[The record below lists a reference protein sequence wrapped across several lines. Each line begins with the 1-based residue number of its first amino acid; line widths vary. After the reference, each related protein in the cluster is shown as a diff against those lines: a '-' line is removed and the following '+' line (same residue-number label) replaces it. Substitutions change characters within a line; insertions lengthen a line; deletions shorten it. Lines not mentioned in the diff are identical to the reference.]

1 MKFNRT
7 TCRHIPSEEGNSP
20 IVIRVSYNG
29 KRVNLYTG
37 FTCDKAK
44 WDKKREKVK
53 NGSKVNG
60 YDYNAINEQLKK
72 QEAFI
77 DSYFNECI
85 YRSTPPSLPDVKER
99 FNSMFKRNTNEMSN
113 EFFFLFEKFLQEQG
127 EQKAW
132 NKSMKE
138 AFVRLLALIK
148 DYKEDITFADLTI
161 ATMDGLKVH
170 LSQTMYNETLIKRL

>member
-29 KRVNLYTG
+29 KRVNLHTG

-60 YDYNAINEQLKK
+60 YDYKI
-72 QEAFI
+72 FC
-77 DSYFNECI
+77 F
-85 YRSTPPSLPDVKER
+85 PSPT
-99 FNSMFKRNTNEMSN
+99 F
-113 EFFFLFEKFLQEQG
+113 
-127 EQKAW
+127 
-132 NKSMKE
+132 
-138 AFVRLLALIK
+138 FVRI
-148 DYKEDITFADLTI
+148 
-161 ATMDGLKVH
+161 
-170 LSQTMYNETLIKRL
+170 RLRLY